1 MNLLYLPTIIG
12 LIMKYGPYLSTAES
26 VLKQFSPL
34 AQQVIGAVAPVIQN
48 ELENLKVPAVS
59 DPAGIVAGVQTI
71 LQSLGHPPLSPG
83 EEDVLTNRLSQM
95 S

>member
-12 LIMKYGPYLSTAES
+12 LIMKYGPYLSTAEA

-34 AQQVIGAVAPVIQN
+34 AQQVIGAVAPIIQK
-48 ELENLKVPAVS
+48 ELETLNVPAAT
-59 DPAGIVAGVQTI
+59 DPASVVSGVQAV
-71 LQSLGHPPLSPG
+71 LQSLGHPALSPG

>member
-12 LIMKYGPYLSTAES
+12 LIMKYGPYLSTADA

-34 AQQVIGAVAPVIQN
+34 AQQVIGAVAPVIQK
-48 ELENLKVPAVS
+48 ELANLNVPAAA
-59 DPAGIVAGVQTI
+59 DPAGIVTGVQTI

>member
-12 LIMKYGPYLSTAES
+12 LIMKYGPYLSTADA

-34 AQQVIGAVAPVIQN
+34 AQQVIGAVAPIIQK
-48 ELENLKVPAVS
+48 ELESLHVPAAT
-59 DPAGIVAGVQTI
+59 DPVGIVTGVQSI
-71 LQSLGHPPLSPG
+71 LQSLGHPPLSQG
-83 EEDVLTNRLSQM
+83 EQDVLTSRLSQM